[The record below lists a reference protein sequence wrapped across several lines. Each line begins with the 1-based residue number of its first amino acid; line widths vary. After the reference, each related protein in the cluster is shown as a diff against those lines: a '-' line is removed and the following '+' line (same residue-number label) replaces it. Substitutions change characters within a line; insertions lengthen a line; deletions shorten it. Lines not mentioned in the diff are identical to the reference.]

1 MPAKLEAMLAREGL
15 AGAAK
20 SLNQTVP
27 HRYTAIFLRDGASL
41 RNVAL
46 FDKADPTPPLWPPFQ
61 LSQSFCS
68 IVVATGKPIELREAR
83 TDSRVKVREHPAAKS
98 WQSYC
103 GVPLIDAEGNILGV
117 LCHFDA
123 KPCEAAID
131 LEQMLEMPALL
142 LPYLQST
149 RD

>member
-46 FDKADPTPPLWPPFQ
+46 FDKAERLQDLPGLIAIEISGAAPEIW
-61 LSQSFCS
+61 C
-68 IVVATGKPIELREAR
+68 VATMRDQRRLHILEHRELLE
-83 TDSRVKVREHPAAKS
+83 D
-98 WQSYC
+98 
-103 GVPLIDAEGNILGV
+103 IGV
-117 LCHFDA
+117 L
-123 KPCEAAID
+123 E
-131 LEQMLEMPALL
+131 
-142 LPYLQST
+142 
-149 RD
+149 